1 MKREYVI
8 KLSKA
13 DREVLKNS
21 LRGLYEGTLLKKIV
35 LELLEQNIAEQPS
48 GKAGDCKSL
57 IRRFDSDPRVHIC
70 E

>member
-21 LRGLYEGTLLKKIV
+21 LRGMHDGTLVKKIV
-35 LELLEQNIAEQPS
+35 LELLEQNTAE
-48 GKAGDCKSL
+48 
-57 IRRFDSDPRVHIC
+57 
-70 E
+70 